1 MVLREKGEMFSIE
14 EITIEELTA
23 IYNAII
29 SSNLNV
35 RRFLYGLKTQI
46 ENHNE

>member
-1 MVLREKGEMFSIE
+1 MVLREKGETFSIE

-35 RRFLYGLKTQI
+35 RRFFFFFYTQI
-46 ENHNE
+46 ENHN